1 MMKKSNIFEIN
12 QELSGQRLDNFLIK
26 KLKGLP
32 KSLIYKLVR
41 SGQVRVN
48 KKRSKVSY
56 RISDNDFIRIPPHLI
71 QENVIADKILLNTSE
86 YIHYENENF
95 MLLNKPYGISVHSGT
110 NQEVDFLS
118 SLRKSQ
124 NNNDLSLVHRLDK
137 NTSGC
142 LLVSKNYQVASALGK
157 ELMNKNIRKK
167 YYALLIGVLEKEIIE
182 IESKI
187 EKNTKHQKM
196 IVNENDGREAYTKIT
211 LLQKYKSFSFVEIEI
226 ETGRTHQ
233 IRVHTS
239 SIGHPV
245 VGDSKYEI
253 LNSKTINKQLNLKR
267 LFLHA
272 YYLSF
277 YYGKKYSTAFI
288 NSKIEFFPISSSLF
302 STAANA
308 EPLTIGV
315 LSPGYL

>member
-71 QENVIADKILLNTSE
+71 QENVIADRILLNTSE

-277 YYGKKYSTAFI
+277 YYGKKYEFI
-288 NSKIEFFPISSSLF
+288 LDLPDDLKE
-302 STAANA
+302 
-308 EPLTIGV
+308 V
-315 LSPGYL
+315 LSIVEKDNE

>member
-1 MMKKSNIFEIN
+1 MMKKSNIFEVN

-167 YYALLIGVLEKEIIE
+167 YYALLIGVLDKEIIE

-196 IVNENDGREAYTKIT
+196 IVNENDGREAFTKIT

-253 LNSKTINKQLNLKR
+253 LNSKMINKELNLKR

-277 YYGKKYSTAFI
+277 YYGKKYEFI
-288 NSKIEFFPISSSLF
+288 LDLPDDLKE
-302 STAANA
+302 
-308 EPLTIGV
+308 V
-315 LSPGYL
+315 LSTVEKDNE

>member
-110 NQEVDFLS
+110 KQEVDFLS

-277 YYGKKYSTAFI
+277 YYGKKYEFI
-288 NSKIEFFPISSSLF
+288 LDLPDDLKE
-302 STAANA
+302 
-308 EPLTIGV
+308 V
-315 LSPGYL
+315 LSIVEKDNE

>member
-26 KLKGLP
+26 RLKGLP

-277 YYGKKYSTAFI
+277 YYGKKYEFI
-288 NSKIEFFPISSSLF
+288 LDLPDDLKE
-302 STAANA
+302 
-308 EPLTIGV
+308 V
-315 LSPGYL
+315 LSALEKDNE

>member
-1 MMKKSNIFEIN
+1 MKKSNIFEIN
-12 QELSGQRLDNFLIK
+12 QKLSGQRLDNFLIK

-56 RISDNDFIRIPPHLI
+56 RISDNDLVRIPPHLLK
-71 QENVIADKILLNTSE
+71 EHVIGDKIISNTE
-86 YIHYENENF
+86 VYIHYENDNF
-95 MLLNKPYGISVHSGT
+95 MLINKPYGISVHSGT
-110 NQEVDFLS
+110 NQEIDFLS
-118 SLRKSQ
+118 SLKKAQ
-124 NNNDLSLVHRLDK
+124 NNNDLSLIHRLDK

-142 LLVSKNYQVASALGK
+142 LLVSKNYQAASNLGK

-167 YYALLIGVLEKEIIE
+167 YYALLTGVLEKEIIE

-187 EKNTKHQKM
+187 EKNVKGQKM
-196 IVNENDGREAYTKIT
+196 IIDELEGKEAYTKIT
-211 LLQKYKSFSFVEIEI
+211 VLEKYKSFSFVEIEI

-245 VGDSKYEI
+245 AGDNKYNSFDSKIICKE
-253 LNSKTINKQLNLKR
+253 LNLKR

-277 YYGKKYSTAFI
+277 YYDQKYEFI
-288 NSKIEFFPISSSLF
+288 IDLPDDLKE
-302 STAANA
+302 
-308 EPLTIGV
+308 V
-315 LSPGYL
+315 LSILEKNNE

>member
-1 MMKKSNIFEIN
+1 MKKSNIFEIN

-56 RISDNDFIRIPPHLI
+56 RISDNDVIRVPPYLI
-71 QENVIADKILLNTSE
+71 KEQVISEKILLNSGE
-86 YIHYENENF
+86 YIHFENDSF
-95 MLLNKPYGISVHSGT
+95 ILINKPYGISVHSGT

-124 NNNDLSLVHRLDK
+124 DNKNLSLVHRLDK
-137 NTSGC
+137 DTSGC
-142 LLVSKNYQVASALGK
+142 LLISKNYKAASDLGK

-167 YYALLIGVLEKEIIE
+167 YYALLVGVLDQEIIE

-187 EKNTKHQKM
+187 EKDSKQKKM
-196 IVNENDGREAYTKIT
+196 VIGEEEGRDAYTKIT
-211 LLQKYKSFSFVEIEI
+211 LLKKYQAYSFVEIEI
-226 ETGRTHQ
+226 ETGRMHQ
-233 IRVHTS
+233 IRLHTS
-239 SIGHPV
+239 SIGYPV
-245 VGDSKYEI
+245 AGDGKYCTVDSKI
-253 LNSKTINKQLNLKR
+253 MNKKLNLKR

-277 YYGKKYSTAFI
+277 FYDQKYEFI
-288 NSKIEFFPISSSLF
+288 LDLPSDLKE
-302 STAANA
+302 
-308 EPLTIGV
+308 V
-315 LSPGYL
+315 LSILEKDNE

>member
-56 RISDNDFIRIPPHLI
+56 RISDNDLVRIPPHLI
-71 QENVIADKILLNTSE
+71 QENVIADKILLNTSD

-95 MLLNKPYGISVHSGT
+95 ILIDKPYGISVHSGT
-110 NQEVDFLS
+110 SQEVDFLS
-118 SLRKSQ
+118 SLRKAQ
-124 NNNDLSLVHRLDK
+124 NNYDLSLVHRLDK

-142 LLVSKNYQVASALGK
+142 LLVSKNYQVASSLGK
-157 ELMNKNIRKK
+157 ELMNKNIKKK
-167 YYALLIGVLEKEIIE
+167 YYALLMGVLDKEVIE

-187 EKNTKHQKM
+187 EKDVKHQKM
-196 IVNENDGREAYTKIT
+196 ILNEQDGREAYTKIT

-245 VGDSKYEI
+245 VGDSKYGI
-253 LNSKTINKQLNLKR
+253 LNSKIINKELNLKR

-277 YYGKKYSTAFI
+277 YYDKKYEFI
-288 NSKIEFFPISSSLF
+288 LDLPDDLKE
-302 STAANA
+302 
-308 EPLTIGV
+308 V
-315 LSPGYL
+315 LSTVEKNNE

>member
-167 YYALLIGVLEKEIIE
+167 YYALLIGVLDKEIIE

-196 IVNENDGREAYTKIT
+196 IVNENDGREAFTKIT

-253 LNSKTINKQLNLKR
+253 LNSKMINKELNLNR

-277 YYGKKYSTAFI
+277 YYGKKYEFI
-288 NSKIEFFPISSSLF
+288 LDLPDDLKE
-302 STAANA
+302 
-308 EPLTIGV
+308 V
-315 LSPGYL
+315 LSTVEKDNE

>member
-1 MMKKSNIFEIN
+1 
-12 QELSGQRLDNFLIK
+12 
-26 KLKGLP
+26 
-32 KSLIYKLVR
+32 VR

-56 RISDNDFIRIPPHLI
+56 RISNDDIIRIPPHLI
-71 QENVIADKILLNTSE
+71 QENIIADKILLNASE

-95 MLLNKPYGISVHSGT
+95 ILIDKPYGISVHSGT

-118 SLRKSQ
+118 SLRKAQ

-142 LLVSKNYQVASALGK
+142 LLISKNYQVASNLGK
-157 ELMNKNIRKK
+157 ELMNKNIKKK
-167 YYALLIGVLEKEIIE
+167 YYALLMGVLDKDIIE
-182 IESKI
+182 IESRI
-187 EKNTKHQKM
+187 EKDTKHQKM
-196 IVNENDGREAYTKIT
+196 IVNEQDGRDAYTKIT

-233 IRVHTS
+233 IRVHAS

-245 VGDSKYEI
+245 VGDNKYNT
-253 LNSKTINKQLNLKR
+253 LNSKKINKELNLKR

-277 YYGKKYSTAFI
+277 YYDKKYEFI
-288 NSKIEFFPISSSLF
+288 LDLPEDLKE
-302 STAANA
+302 
-308 EPLTIGV
+308 V
-315 LSPGYL
+315 LSVIENDNE

>member
-187 EKNTKHQKM
+187 EKDTKHQKM
-196 IVNENDGREAYTKIT
+196 IVNEQDGREAYTKIT

-277 YYGKKYSTAFI
+277 YYGKKYEFI
-288 NSKIEFFPISSSLF
+288 LDLPDDLKE
-302 STAANA
+302 
-308 EPLTIGV
+308 V
-315 LSPGYL
+315 LSLIEKDNE

>member
-1 MMKKSNIFEIN
+1 MMKRSNIFEIN

-277 YYGKKYSTAFI
+277 YYGKKYEFI
-288 NSKIEFFPISSSLF
+288 LDLPDDLKE
-302 STAANA
+302 
-308 EPLTIGV
+308 V
-315 LSPGYL
+315 LSIVEKDNE